1 MPNRSVLVSIFLR
14 LMAVARYRFIAELL
28 VVFAVV
34 WVGCAS
40 LVFMLEQGVNPKIHD
55 LPSTIYFL
63 LVAMMTS
70 GDSAVVPLTGGG
82 RFIVSLVLI
91 ASKLLTAL
99 LCALAAAVLIERKM
113 KEEMGLKMH
122 RLENH
127 IVIAGWNLKGKQII
141 TTLRSDP
148 AHHATPILIMADLDQ
163 KPSDDPL
170 CYFTRTALPMREDAI
185 EKACLSK
192 ARTVVLLAN
201 YAERQNADALT
212 AVNCMLAR
220 RFCPDASIITELLD
234 PAQRFYLET
243 AGANAIVG
251 IGEVGGFL
259 LGEAVIGNQTAR
271 QLLDYVAGS
280 SAKGRTDFPPA
291 GA

>member
-1 MPNRSVLVSIFLR
+1 MPNRSILLSIFLR

-28 VVFAVV
+28 MVFVVV

-40 LVFMLEQGVNPKIHD
+40 LVYLLESGINPKIHD

-82 RFIVSLVLI
+82 RFVVSMVLV

-141 TTLRSDP
+141 STLRSEQS
-148 AHHATPILIMADLDQ
+148 HHATPILVVADLEQ
-163 KPSDDPL
+163 KPNDDPL
-170 CYFTRTALPMREDAI
+170 CYFTRTTLPIREDAI
-185 EKACLSK
+185 EKACLAK

-212 AVNCMLAR
+212 AVNCMLVR
-220 RFCPDASIITELLD
+220 RFCPHARLIAELLD
-234 PAQRFYLET
+234 PGQRFYLET
-243 AGANAIVG
+243 AGADAIVG

-280 SAKGRTDFPPA
+280 SGRGKAEA
-291 GA
+291 GKAG

>member
-127 IVIAGWNLKGKQII
+127 IILAGWNLKGSQII
-141 TTLRSDP
+141 RTLRTDP
-148 AHHATPILIMADLDQ
+148 ALHAVPLLIMADVEQ
-163 KPSDDPL
+163 KPADDPL
-170 CYFTRTALPMREDAI
+170 CYFTRTTMPMKEDAA
-185 EKACLSK
+185 EKACLAE

-201 YAERQNADALT
+201 YAERQHADALT
-212 AVNCMLAR
+212 AVNCMLVR
-220 RFCPDASIITELLD
+220 RFNPDARIIAELLD
-234 PAQRFYLET
+234 PSQRIYLET
-243 AGANAIVG
+243 AGADMIVG